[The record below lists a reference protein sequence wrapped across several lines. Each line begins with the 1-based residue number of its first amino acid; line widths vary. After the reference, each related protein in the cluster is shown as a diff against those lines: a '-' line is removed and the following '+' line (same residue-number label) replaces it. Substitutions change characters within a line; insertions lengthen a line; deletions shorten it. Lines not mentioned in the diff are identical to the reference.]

1 VTEAIWVGYGVLVAT
16 CWIGGIRVLRIALRT
31 HEVSE
36 WGLGVVFLCTGGIGY
51 PLLFL
56 RSLVPL
62 SPTLG
67 GRSFAVG
74 LAALCIGSSA
84 VYLFNWRLF
93 RPRSVV
99 AALLCSAGTFVIA
112 WSFLAE
118 LLTTGFVWE
127 RDHFW
132 LALGGSA
139 RLVPFAWGALE
150 ALLWAPRV
158 GGDADGIRRLRH
170 YGASAALVAVVYALG
185 LASALAGDGA
195 SHSHTIVALVALGGI
210 PAAVTLWLAF
220 FPAVGRQRT

>member
-16 CWIGGIRVLRIALRT
+16 CWIGGVRVLRIALRT

-36 WGLGVVFLCTGGIGY
+36 WGLGVVFLGTGGIGY

-67 GRSFAVG
+67 GRTFALG
-74 LAALCIGSSA
+74 LAALCVGSSA

-127 RDHFW
+127 RDRFW

-139 RLVPFAWGALE
+139 RMIPFVWGALE
-150 ALLWAPRV
+150 ALLRATRV
-158 GGDADGIRRLRH
+158 GGDAAGVRRLRH
-170 YGASAALVAVVYALG
+170 YGASAALVAAVYAVG
-185 LASALAGDGA
+185 LTSALAGDGA
-195 SHSHTIVALVALGGI
+195 SHSHAVVALVALGGI

-220 FPAVGRQRT
+220 FPPAGQRRI